1 MVMTIFTQ
9 IIFKKLES
17 DVRRKELPNHS
28 LSRNLSQ
35 DNSTLQSLSL
45 GTESL
50 TK

>member
-17 DVRRKELPNHS
+17 DVRKELPNHS

-35 DNSTLQSLSL
+35 DNSTLQSLGL